1 MNTSAEWYDQPM
13 ISRLPCALFCL
24 PALVSAC
31 SCVER
36 SQDTARSAAYAI
48 FEGTVTDVHHFEN
61 EEQRKQY
68 SRTLVTFR
76 IAQSWK
82 GPDGSSIQVHASERA
97 LMCDSYKFE
106 LGRRYIVYALQV
118 DGEYGWA
125 DQYPP
130 GTKILVIGDCILR
143 VRQDVDT
150 EAKLLGK
157 ARESSK

>member
-1 MNTSAEWYDQPM
+1 M
-13 ISRLPCALFCL
+13 IFRLACALFCL
-24 PALVSAC
+24 SGLVRAC
-31 SCVER
+31 SCVEQ
-36 SQDTARSAAYAI
+36 SQDSARSGAYAI
-48 FEGTVTDVHHFEN
+48 FEGTVTDVHYFEN

-68 SRTLVTFR
+68 SRTLVTFG
-76 IAQSWK
+76 ITQSWK
-82 GPDGSSIQVHASERA
+82 GPGGSSIQVHASERT

-106 LGRRYIVYALQV
+106 IGRRYIVYALQV
-118 DGEYGWA
+118 EKESGWA

-157 ARESSK
+157 ARESSM